1 MHRDPQGTLLTPD
14 SHENT
19 EIPSQPRASKSLQFR
34 MAFASGLFDLITCV
48 CGGTLFI
55 ALCVC
60 SVFCGLYLLLSIS
73 NENPQL
79 FRTIRKVMSYAF
91 CLFGLFLLFRSL
103 LLPFLLAVWWLVIIN
118 DILPAWR
125 VHQFAVAIVI
135 SACYW
140 FWHITTTNETF
151 LLKIG
156 DFTIFLVVPFVV
168 VLVQLSQGAET
179 LGGNSPVIPL
189 QKFLGMLSEILAT
202 IFPDYR
208 VNK

>member
-1 MHRDPQGTLLTPD
+1 MVPRKHREL
-14 SHENT
+14 ENLP
-19 EIPSQPRASKSLQFR
+19 IPIQPCASKSLRFR

-55 ALCVC
+55 ALCV
-60 SVFCGLYLLLSIS
+60 SSIFCGLYLLLSIS

-208 VNK
+208 VNKQ